1 MLLLI
6 SQKVNLSLWKPTIKY
21 KGQVITMSNSYT
33 SKYEILKSFK
43 EDKYQN
49 VLIGSNRENA
59 DEVVVINI
67 FHKNEISKVI
77 SKSQFPNGLNNLL
90 HLEEDQNDL
99 VVITEYQEGT
109 PLESY
114 LEFFDTTVKHKINL
128 AYEYM
133 SKIVKYDSFSNS
145 IKSILIDESQVIFKD
160 KELYF
165 NELLFLDEV
174 FSKPVEFNAIALK
187 LATMIEKIVF
197 SKDPTDDQ
205 DNDRASEAILGF
217 INKLKSNEHTFR
229 NIEDIYNEF
238 RKIYIYDL
246 FMEEGDGVQ
255 EGGDDNNNLL
265 IADDPFNGESD
276 VLNTDFTNEDG
287 IDNDSNDIFIDDEEI
302 IFKTENRGEEKR
314 RFTKYGP
321 IIAIGVVVIAI
332 LLYVSLD
339 FDKLTFNPLNEK
351 NQSESIKLEAH
362 FLLEKVNDLYYFT
375 EMSKVHGKDNSI
387 LKRDWEIL
395 KGDTVIRNIADKKS
409 LKIQFDNEGEY
420 KVILRIKDKYGNTDE
435 YSENIVY
442 RKKLEIDELKNSMG
456 LKEKLDN
463 LNLRYSDKTIVK
475 DYRAFRSGN
484 YSLKLGEEGKVNS
497 ETLVVDNIDVENK
510 PIFSMWI
517 ASNSRENISISIKGY
532 KNKRL
537 QFQTPMSFMVKEAN
551 IWEMVKLNEITKDV
565 DMIEIIFNNFSSP
578 IWIDDIEI
586 SSYK

>member
-6 SQKVNLSLWKPTIKY
+6 SQEVNLSLWKPTIKY

-420 KVILRIKDKYGNTDE
+420 KVILRVKDKYGNTDE

>member
-6 SQKVNLSLWKPTIKY
+6 SQEVNLSLWKPTIKY

-217 INKLKSNEHTFR
+217 INKLKSNEHTFQS
-229 NIEDIYNEF
+229 IEDVYNEF

-246 FMEEGDGVQ
+246 FMEEEDGVQ

-265 IADDPFNGESD
+265 IADDPLNGESD

-287 IDNDSNDIFIDDEEI
+287 VDNDSNDIFIDDEEI

-537 QFQTPMSFMVKEAN
+537 QFQKPMSFMVKEAN
-551 IWEMVKLNEITKDV
+551 IWEMVKLNEITEDV

>member
-420 KVILRIKDKYGNTDE
+420 KVILRVKDKYGNTDE

>member
-6 SQKVNLSLWKPTIKY
+6 SQKVNLSLWKPTIKD

-49 VLIGSNRENA
+49 VLIGSNREKA

-90 HLEEDQNDL
+90 YLEEDQNDL

-537 QFQTPMSFMVKEAN
+537 QFQKPMSFMVKEAN

>member
-1 MLLLI
+1 
-6 SQKVNLSLWKPTIKY
+6 
-21 KGQVITMSNSYT
+21 MSNSYT

-217 INKLKSNEHTFR
+217 INKLKSNEHTFQS
-229 NIEDIYNEF
+229 IEDVYNEF

-246 FMEEGDGVQ
+246 FMEEEDGVQ

-265 IADDPFNGESD
+265 IADDPLNGESD

-287 IDNDSNDIFIDDEEI
+287 VDNDSNDIFIDDEEI

-456 LKEKLDN
+456 LKEKLNN

-537 QFQTPMSFMVKEAN
+537 QFQKPMSFMVKEAN
-551 IWEMVKLNEITKDV
+551 IWEMVKLNEITEDV

>member
-90 HLEEDQNDL
+90 YLEEDQNDL

>member
-6 SQKVNLSLWKPTIKY
+6 SQEVNLSLWKPTIKY

-187 LATMIEKIVF
+187 LAKMIEKIVF

-217 INKLKSNEHTFR
+217 INKLKSNEHTFQS
-229 NIEDIYNEF
+229 IEDIYNEF

-246 FMEEGDGVQ
+246 FMEEGDGLQ

-276 VLNTDFTNEDG
+276 VLNKDFTNEDG
-287 IDNDSNDIFIDDEEI
+287 VDNDSNDIFIDDEEI
-302 IFKTENRGEEKR
+302 IFKTENRSEEKR

-537 QFQTPMSFMVKEAN
+537 QFQKPMSFMVKEAN